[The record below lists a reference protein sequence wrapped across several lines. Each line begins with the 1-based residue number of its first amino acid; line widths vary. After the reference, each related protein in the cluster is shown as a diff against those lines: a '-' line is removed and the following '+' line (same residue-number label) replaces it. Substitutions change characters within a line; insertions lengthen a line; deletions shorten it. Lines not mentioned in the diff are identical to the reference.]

1 MNLHEYQGKSILKKY
16 GVAIQEGNVVDKAED
31 ALAAA
36 KKLTQETGT
45 SWYVVKAQ
53 IHAGGRGKGT
63 VTETGSRGV
72 VIAKGI
78 DKLEDAV
85 KGILGGH
92 LVTAQ
97 TSEKGKRVNKVLIA
111 EDAYAPDFDKTSEF
125 YMSVLLNRDTSKN
138 IIMYSTEGGMNIEE
152 VAEKTPH
159 LIFKE
164 EIDPSLGI
172 QAFQCRN
179 IAFNLG
185 LQGKAFKEMTKFVRS
200 LYAAYEG
207 CDASLFEINP
217 VLKTCQDTIIA
228 VDSKVSLDDNALF
241 RHPEYAQMR
250 DLEEE
255 DPIDVEA
262 DQAGLNY
269 VNLDGNVG
277 CMVNGAGLAMASMDI
292 IKQSGGDPA
301 NFLDVGGTAN
311 ADRVEKAFNI
321 ILKDPNV
328 KGILVNIF
336 GGIVRCDRVANGI
349 VQAYKNIGN
358 IPVPI
363 IVRLQGTNSVE
374 AKEIIDN
381 SGLNVHSA
389 ITLREAADKV
399 KELVD

>member
-1 MNLHEYQGKSILKKY
+1 MNLHEYQGKSILKSY
-16 GVAIQEGNVVDKAED
+16 GVAIQEGIVVDNTSD
-31 ALAAA
+31 ALKAADELN
-36 KKLTQETGT
+36 KQTGT
-45 SWYVVKAQ
+45 EWFVVKAQ

-63 VTETGSRGV
+63 IVETGSHGV
-72 VIAKGI
+72 VIAKGK
-78 DKLEDAV
+78 DHVEQTV
-85 KGILGGH
+85 NGILGGH

-97 TSEKGKRVNKVLIA
+97 TSKDGKKVNKVLIA

-125 YMSVLLNRDTSKN
+125 YMSVLLNRETSRN

-152 VAEKTPH
+152 VAEETPH
-159 LIFKE
+159 LIHKE
-164 EIDPSLGI
+164 EVDPKVGI
-172 QAFQCRN
+172 TPFQCRK

-185 LQGKAFKEMTKFVRS
+185 LSGKSFKEMVKFVKC

-217 VLKTCQDTIIA
+217 VLRTCDDRIIA
-228 VDSKVSLDDNALF
+228 VDSKVTLDNNALF
-241 RHPEYAQMR
+241 RHKDYADLR
-250 DLEEE
+250 DFSEE
-255 DPIDVEA
+255 DPMDVEA
-262 DQAGLNY
+262 DKAGLNY

-277 CMVNGAGLAMASMDI
+277 CMVNGAGLAMATMDI

-301 NFLDVGGTAN
+301 NFLDVGGTAD

-321 ILKDPNV
+321 ILKDTNV

-363 IVRLQGTNSVE
+363 IVRLQGTNAEE
-374 AKEIIDN
+374 AKSIIDN

-399 KELVD
+399 KELIS

>member
-1 MNLHEYQGKSILKKY
+1 MNLHEYQGKSILKSY
-16 GVAIQEGNVVDKAED
+16 GVAIQEGIVVDNPSD
-31 ALAAA
+31 ALKAADELQ
-36 KKLTQETGT
+36 KDTGT
-45 SWYVVKAQ
+45 DWFVVKAQ

-63 VTETGSRGV
+63 ITETGSHGV
-72 VIAKGI
+72 VIAKGKGEVE
-78 DKLEDAV
+78 DKV

-97 TSEKGKRVNKVLIA
+97 TSSEGKKVNKVLIA

-125 YMSVLLNRDTSKN
+125 YMSVLLNRETSRN

-152 VAEKTPH
+152 VAEQTPH
-159 LIFKE
+159 LIHKE
-164 EIDPSLGI
+164 EIDPKVGI
-172 QAFQCRN
+172 TPFQCRK

-185 LQGKAFKEMTKFVRS
+185 LSGKSLKEMVKFVRS

-217 VLKTCQDTIIA
+217 VLKTCDDRILA
-228 VDSKVSLDDNALF
+228 VDSKVTLDNNALY
-241 RHPEYAQMR
+241 RHKDYAELR
-250 DLEEE
+250 DFSEE
-255 DPIDVEA
+255 DPMDVEA
-262 DQAGLNY
+262 DKAGLNY

-277 CMVNGAGLAMASMDI
+277 CMVNGAGLAMATMDI

-301 NFLDVGGTAN
+301 NFLDVGGTAD

-321 ILKDPNV
+321 ILKDTNV

-349 VQAYKNIGN
+349 VQAYKSIGN

-363 IVRLQGTNSVE
+363 IVRLQGTNAIE
-374 AKEIIDN
+374 AKSIIDN

-399 KELVD
+399 KDVIS

>member
-1 MNLHEYQGKSILKKY
+1 MNLHEYQGKSILKSY
-16 GVAIQEGNVVDKAED
+16 GVAIQEGIVVDNPSD
-31 ALAAA
+31 ALKAADDLN
-36 KKLTQETGT
+36 KQTGT
-45 SWYVVKAQ
+45 EWFVVKAQ

-63 VTETGSRGV
+63 IIETGSHGV
-72 VIAKGI
+72 VIAKGK
-78 DKLEDAV
+78 DNVEQTV
-85 KGILGGH
+85 NGILGGH

-97 TSEKGKRVNKVLIA
+97 TSKDGKKVNKVLIA

-125 YMSVLLNRDTSKN
+125 YMSVLLNRETSRN

-152 VAEKTPH
+152 VAEETPH
-159 LIFKE
+159 LIHKE
-164 EIDPSLGI
+164 EVDPKVGI
-172 QAFQCRN
+172 TPFQCRK

-185 LQGKAFKEMTKFVRS
+185 LSGKSFKEMVKFVKC

-217 VLKTCQDTIIA
+217 VLRTCDDRIIA
-228 VDSKVSLDDNALF
+228 VDSKVTLDNNALF
-241 RHPEYAQMR
+241 RHKDYADLR
-250 DLEEE
+250 DFSEE
-255 DPIDVEA
+255 DPMDVEA
-262 DQAGLNY
+262 DKAGLNY

-277 CMVNGAGLAMASMDI
+277 CMVNGAGLAMATMDI

-301 NFLDVGGTAN
+301 NFLDVGGTAD

-321 ILKDPNV
+321 ILKDTNV

-349 VQAYKNIGN
+349 VQAYKSIGN

-363 IVRLQGTNSVE
+363 IVRLQGTNAEE
-374 AKEIIDN
+374 AKSIIDN

-399 KELVD
+399 KELIS